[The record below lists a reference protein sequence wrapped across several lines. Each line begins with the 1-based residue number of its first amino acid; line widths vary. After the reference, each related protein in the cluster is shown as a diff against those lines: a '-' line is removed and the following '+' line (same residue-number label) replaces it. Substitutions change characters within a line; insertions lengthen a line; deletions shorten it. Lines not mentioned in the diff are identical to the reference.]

1 MTKDKTKA
9 MTKMDEDRQ
18 INWRPKLFGVEW
30 GREKAGEGIKDL
42 IDMTW
47 MDLDDLDG
55 RRLISCLSI
64 WVPHNLKLYDSIL
77 STN

>member
-1 MTKDKTKA
+1 MAKDKTKT

-42 IDMTW
+42 IDITW
-47 MDLDDLDG
+47 MDDDLFLVFLFVF
-55 RRLISCLSI
+55 RTI
-64 WVPHNLKLYDSIL
+64 
-77 STN
+77 

>member
-1 MTKDKTKA
+1 MTKDKTKT

-42 IDMTW
+42 IDM
-47 MDLDDLDG
+47 DDLDG
-55 RRLISCLSI
+55 RRPISCLSFC
-64 WVPHNLKLYDSIL
+64 VPHNLKLYDSIL